1 MKMNQFEYFL
11 MTFVQG
17 RRTYLR
23 GIIKRLRDMSN
34 LGPGKK
40 ILEIGCGNGI
50 GTQLI
55 HEIFKPAEFI
65 ATEFDERLVE
75 IARMKNKGLNIW
87 VEAGDATALRFR
99 DDEFDALIG
108 LSVIH
113 HIPNWRD
120 CVDEL
125 YRVIKPG
132 GLLIIKELSIDTF
145 ETPSGRV
152 ARRFVENPYES
163 MLRKDEFLAYAQQR
177 GFGVLAC
184 EPHSMLYLLT
194 DFLLIVRK
202 EC

>member
-1 MKMNQFEYFL
+1 MKMNQFEYYL
-11 MTFVQG
+11 MTFDHG
-17 RRTYLR
+17 RSAYLR
-23 GIIKRLRDMSN
+23 GIVERLRDMSN

-65 ATEFDERLVE
+65 ATEFDERLIE
-75 IARMKNKGLNIW
+75 IARMKNKGLNIQ
-87 VEAGDATALRFR
+87 VEAGDAAALRFR
-99 DDEFDALIG
+99 DDEFNAVIG

-120 CVDEL
+120 CVEEL
-125 YRVIKPG
+125 HRITKPG

-145 ETPSGRV
+145 ETRFGRV
-152 ARRFVENPYES
+152 ARRFVKHPYES
-163 MLRKDEFLAYAQQR
+163 MFRKDEFLAYAQQR

-194 DFLLIVRK
+194 DFLLVARK
-202 EC
+202 EH